1 MLEAAYILEHH
12 IHADVTIVVVGAA
25 RSPRYQKVLNQLTRQ
40 LSLSGVRLWGEVSDA
55 TLAELYGRAGAFV
68 TVSEH
73 EGLCV
78 PPLEAMAFGVPVLAR
93 RYDAVPETVGDAA
106 LLLDPGS
113 GPVEVAEGIVE
124 MMENRPLVETLIS
137 RGHERTEQFD
147 QYQTDLKFLG
157 VIETVV

>member
-1 MLEAAYILEHH
+1 M
-12 IHADVTIVVVGAA
+12 
-25 RSPRYQKVLNQLTRQ
+25 
-40 LSLSGVRLWGEVSDA
+40 
-55 TLAELYGRAGAFV
+55 
-68 TVSEH
+68 
-73 EGLCV
+73 

-137 RGHERTEQFD
+137 RGDERTEQFD